1 MKLGAK
7 QELFASLIP
16 DLFDFAIARGYG
28 VRPKELLRTKEQAAI
43 YAAAGTGILN
53 SLHCKGLAIDLVLTK
68 SGVPLWLTKQYHEL
82 GEFWE
87 SLHELCSWGGR
98 FGDGMHFSVMHRG
111 VR

>member
-7 QELFASLIP
+7 QELFASLLPQLI
-16 DLFDFAIARGYG
+16 DFAIARGYG
-28 VRPKELLRTKEQAAI
+28 VRLKELLRTEEQAAL
-43 YAAAGTGILN
+43 YAAAGTGIKN
-53 SLHCKGLAIDLVLTK
+53 SLHRLGLAIDLVLTK
-68 SGVPLWLTKQYHEL
+68 SGVPLWLTEQYTEL

>member
-7 QELFASLIP
+7 QELFASLLVELIA
-16 DLFDFAIARGYG
+16 FAIALGHG
-28 VRPKELLRTKEQAAI
+28 VRPKELLRTKEQAAL
-43 YAAAGTGILN
+43 YAARGTGIPN
-53 SLHCKGLAIDLVLTK
+53 SLHCKGLAIDLVLTEA
-68 SGVPLWLTKQYHEL
+68 GVPLWSTEQYTEL

-87 SLHELCSWGGR
+87 GLDDLCSWGGR